1 MPEIRK
7 CTGDDLD
14 ILLELARTTYEVAF
28 TGLCGKE
35 DMRAY
40 LEASFSREQ
49 LLKELENEESNFYLL
64 FEEQR
69 LAGYMKLNAGTAQTD
84 LHDPDALE
92 LERIYV
98 LDDFQGQGLGG
109 CLLDRALDLAR
120 ESGKAYLWLGVWE
133 LNEKARAFY
142 ASQDFYAIGNHAFIM
157 GDDIQNDL
165 ILRKDL

>member
-7 CTGDDLD
+7 CARDDLD
-14 ILLELARTTYEVAF
+14 ILLELARTTYETTF
-28 TGLCGKE
+28 TGFCGEE

-40 LEASFSREQ
+40 LEAAFSREQ
-49 LLKELENEESNFYLL
+49 LLKEMDNEESSFYLL

-69 LAGYMKLNAGTAQTD
+69 LVGYMKLNAGTAQTD
-84 LHDPDALE
+84 IHDPDALE

-98 LDDFQGQGLGG
+98 LNEFQGQGLGG
-109 CLLDRALDLAR
+109 FLLARALGLGR

-142 ASQDFYAIGNHAFIM
+142 ASQGFYAIGNHAFIM
-157 GDDIQNDL
+157 GDDVQNDL
-165 ILRKDL
+165 ILGKDL